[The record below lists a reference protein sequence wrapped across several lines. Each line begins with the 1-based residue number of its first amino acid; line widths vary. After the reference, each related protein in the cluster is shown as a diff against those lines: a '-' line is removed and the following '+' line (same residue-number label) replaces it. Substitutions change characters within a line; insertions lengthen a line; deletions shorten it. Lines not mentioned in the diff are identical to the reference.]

1 MKNVS
6 FKSRPNPESRRVHN
20 EIKEQNRKIDYTKLV
35 FIGSGKQY
43 HYNVTIFLELGRFA
57 ENIYNG
63 NLSLK
68 AASIKQSNMEDIIRK
83 LEY

>member
-6 FKSRPNPESRRVHN
+6 FKSKPNPESRRVHN
-20 EIKEQNRKIDYTKLV
+20 EIKKQNKKIDFTKLV
-35 FIGSGKQY
+35 FVGSGKQY
-43 HYNVTIFLELGRFA
+43 HYNVTIFLELGSFA

-68 AASIKQSNMEDIIRK
+68 AASIKQSNMEDTIRK